1 MVFLTNII
9 SFGSEIKVNINNY
22 EYITKSN
29 FLKDYGVL
37 LTVFISILIFC
48 VNRIYIKYDKK
59 EEKNIKSQLK
69 IIQSGI
75 LIEIQNVG
83 EDLKEI
89 ETNKNKT
96 PLLVTVA
103 PSKESVKLELL
114 YKNYSEKLNKKDIEY
129 LDNLYYIN
137 SKFKTAKEHLMKYL
151 SNYNKID
158 LLVAKNV
165 IKIVE
170 EEIRNLKP

>member
-1 MVFLTNII
+1 MKKILTIILIVFLTNII

-22 EYITKSN
+22 EYN
-29 FLKDYGVL
+29 
-37 LTVFISILIFC
+37 
-48 VNRIYIKYDKK
+48 IKYDKK
-59 EEKNIKSQLK
+59 EEEKNIKSQLK

-137 SKFKTAKEHLMKYL
+137 SKFKTSKEHLMKYL

-170 EEIRNLKP
+170 EEIRNLKQN